1 MAPAALKDEDLIIR
15 SKCVFPSNLQETTRI
30 PFDSDHLAQIPSTIP
45 SSPQSS
51 ETQCPIGHSS
61 LKSCTPCT
69 QYCLGTKG
77 SLPAALVPD
86 VIVPKI
92 IVSKVSNHK
101 SVCPIAVKRLS
112 DVVES
117 CTPEAVD
124 GDCVSKAIVPEDSAG
139 KTRPLKVTV
148 CESVIPQSKL
158 PEDLNTKT
166 SLRNAPFVELIE
178 DVHSVIKKEPDEA
191 QNPPIYLNRV
201 KIENVTSIE
210 PERTELPERKPE
222 VYKAVK
228 PKKVPKKVLK
238 KEQLLIK
245 VIQRITSAEAVIDSL
260 DSTTDLSRASL
271 IKKNKEMVR
280 LIQEPDTKLDSFCHK
295 RSSRASKRIS
305 SAEFDVIEIKPE
317 PVSRVRRCKR
327 TRKCSCRSD
336 KSESE
341 TSDSRSVADEL
352 LYFDMVDKTAK
363 PGKPKN
369 GEPLLDEATTHVS
382 AKYNGDVSSEIA
394 NGAHKVKGRRVSRAN
409 SDESDSNCGSK
420 TNGNIDHNG
429 DKVDFSVLLEISPAD
444 RKKFES
450 KKAKIRRKTAD
461 WLLISETEQYYN
473 EKEEI
478 MRNKNK
484 LDSESE
490 SDESDDACTE
500 NQDSRSDCSDESES
514 TAESSRKN
522 KGKGKPTRTVED
534 DSKPNAKRQKDD
546 VCPQRKR
553 GRPVGSR
560 TRKTL
565 YDLTMLN
572 DDDDEDDD
580 DENFFGFPVSTTI
593 SQSTRTSCS
602 VSGSAS
608 QTRSKVKESCKH
620 SYDITS
626 SNSKVGRKRLSDAER
641 FLRDNREYYHFQ
653 ETAERLRRSTSSS
666 AEKEKTGRLDGCE
679 IKEVEKKEESRLQD
693 PPPPPPPVC
702 KKRLVVDGRRV
713 TRSAGIILEE
723 PDLQGKPKIKSV
735 EKNDTK
741 CLTKYV
747 EKVDVKEKD
756 KRKVSDDSKKKDSED
771 EKRKV
776 SDDSKKKDSE
786 DEKRKVLDDS
796 KKKDSEDEKRKV
808 SDDSKKKDS
817 EDEKRKVLDDSK
829 KKDSE
834 NEKRKGC
841 EGNKRKC
848 VDEDRKI
855 NSDDKRVCEDKKESD
870 VRKTLSKSENRT
882 SESVVESSELKSSRL
897 NSSEL
902 KSSVLKSSELKSS
915 VLKSSELKSSEL
927 KSSELK
933 SSELESFEL
942 KSSELKSS
950 ELKTSELKSSE
961 LESSELEGRT
971 KSLEVS
977 SSNAPVVSNSECTES
992 KGKSRLLRAEAR
1004 DCSRSELQDLY
1015 FSFEGVPEQESW
1027 YQTYQRLIDGVTNN
1041 EFSYDEE
1048 PLKFVLPYEMPKEY
1062 VRDFLCYKKGMLAK
1076 KKNDLADLVRKSP
1089 RCHASTLALFSDIIP
1104 TKRIKNTK
1112 VLRSA
1117 PPKVEEASSD
1127 GTSTPGPESIKLP
1140 PPEPFES
1147 TEELAILALHIDHIM
1162 KSEVYCEDVPVCS
1175 PHIDDLKETE
1185 GLDYKKTPPKKRG
1198 KKKRLLTVSK
1208 SEKSFENAA
1217 KEYKLFDN
1225 SLAQEVDPVFIAGL
1239 CDDMKDF
1246 LIPENILAREASEV
1260 VEDSCFCVC
1269 TDRASCDEFSSAD
1282 DNTEASSECVSLCD
1296 SETIDCSVVSEPK
1309 RGRSAK
1315 KRRKNLTGWPKTQKR
1330 KKPAPSHTSDD
1341 NDSAL
1346 GWDDLEPKKHRGW
1359 KKRHDFSLLEQ
1370 TTSERL
1376 AALAACDRRASPR
1389 KKASVLY
1396 MDTWPVRFRTQK

>member
-1 MAPAALKDEDLIIR
+1 MLIKAHSAPLMTYFFTYAHLKASPFQIGETIHSGPTLVAPAVLKDEDLITT
-15 SKCVFPSNLQETTRI
+15 SKCVFPSNLQESSRI
-30 PFDSDHLAQIPSTIP
+30 PLDSDHLAQIPSTIP
-45 SSPQSS
+45 SSPQPS
-51 ETQCPIGHSS
+51 ETPCFTGHTS
-61 LKSCTPCT
+61 LQSCTPCT
-69 QYCLGTKG
+69 QYYLGTKG
-77 SLPAALVPD
+77 SLPAAYVPD
-86 VIVPKI
+86 VLVPKI
-92 IVSKVSNHK
+92 IVSKVSKTVNSAAVK
-101 SVCPIAVKRLS
+101 SVGENCTAEAFNSKRVK
-112 DVVES
+112 
-117 CTPEAVD
+117 
-124 GDCVSKAIVPEDSAG
+124 KAIVRKDSVDE
-139 KTRPLKVTV
+139 TRTLPVTFCKSAVPQCKSVEYLKSRPT
-148 CESVIPQSKL
+148 
-158 PEDLNTKT
+158 
-166 SLRNAPFVELIE
+166 LRSGRALERFENIHP
-178 DVHSVIKKEPDEA
+178 VIKKEPDEV
-191 QNPPIYLNRV
+191 QDPLIYLNTI
-201 KIENVTSIE
+201 KDESFTSIE
-210 PERTELPERKPE
+210 SGMIELPERKSE
-222 VYKAVK
+222 VYEAIH
-228 PKKVPKKVLK
+228 PEFKKGR
-238 KEQLLIK
+238 LLIK
-245 VIQRITSAEAVIDSL
+245 VVQRTTPTEAVVDSL
-260 DSTTDLSRASL
+260 DLSTNLSRASV
-271 IKKNKEMVR
+271 IEENKEMVR
-280 LIQEPDTKLDSFCHK
+280 LIQEADSKLDSFCPK
-295 RSSRASKRIS
+295 RSSRASKRIG
-305 SAEFDVIEIKPE
+305 SAEFGVIEIKPE
-317 PVSRVRRCKR
+317 PVTRVRRCTR

-341 TSDSRSVADEL
+341 TSDSRSVADEA

-363 PGKPKN
+363 LGKPKN

-382 AKYNGDVSSEIA
+382 AKYNGDVTSEIA

-409 SDESDSNCGSK
+409 SDESDSNSGSK
-420 TNGNIDHNG
+420 SNGNIDHNG

-490 SDESDDACTE
+490 SDESDTCTE

-514 TAESSRKN
+514 TAGSSRRN
-522 KGKGKPTRTVED
+522 KGKGKPARTVED
-534 DSKPNAKRQKDD
+534 DSRPSAKRPKEDLCSQK
-546 VCPQRKR
+546 KR
-553 GRPVGSR
+553 GRPVVSR

-572 DDDDEDDD
+572 DDDDDD

-593 SQSTRTSCS
+593 PQSTRTSCTL
-602 VSGSAS
+602 SGSAS

-620 SYDITS
+620 SFDLS
-626 SNSKVGRKRLSDAER
+626 SGSGKVGRKRLSDAER

-653 ETAERLRRSTSSS
+653 ETTERLRRSTSSS

-679 IKEVEKKEESRLQD
+679 VKEIEKKEESRLRE
-693 PPPPPPPVC
+693 PPPPPVS
-702 KKRLVVDGRRV
+702 KKRPVVDGRRV

-723 PDLQGKPKIKSV
+723 PDLQGKPKVKSV

-741 CLTKYV
+741 CTGKNV
-747 EKVDVKEKD
+747 EKTDVKEKD
-756 KRKVSDDSKKKDSED
+756 KRKLPDDPKKKAPEED
-771 EKRKV
+771 
-776 SDDSKKKDSE
+776 
-786 DEKRKVLDDS
+786 
-796 KKKDSEDEKRKV
+796 
-808 SDDSKKKDS
+808 
-817 EDEKRKVLDDSK
+817 
-829 KKDSE
+829 
-834 NEKRKGC
+834 KRKGC

-848 VDEDRKI
+848 VVESRRI
-855 NSDDKRVCEDKKESD
+855 SSDVDKKESEDKKDSDVDKKVSEDKKDSD
-870 VRKTLSKSENRT
+870 VRKTASESENRT
-882 SESVVESSELKSSRL
+882 SESIADCHES
-897 NSSEL
+897 
-902 KSSVLKSSELKSS
+902 
-915 VLKSSELKSSEL
+915 
-927 KSSELK
+927 
-933 SSELESFEL
+933 
-942 KSSELKSS
+942 
-950 ELKTSELKSSE
+950 
-961 LESSELEGRT
+961 EGRT
-971 KSLEVS
+971 KQVEVS
-977 SSNAPVVSNSECTES
+977 SCNAAVVSNSECTES
-992 KGKSRLLRAEAR
+992 RGKRLLRAETR
-1004 DCSRSELQDLY
+1004 ETSRSDLQDLY
-1015 FSFEGVPEQESW
+1015 FSFEGVPDQESW
-1027 YQTYQRLIDGVTNN
+1027 YQTYQRLVDGVCNN
-1041 EFSYDEE
+1041 EFCYEEE

-1104 TKRIKNTK
+1104 TKRVKNAK

-1117 PPKVEEASSD
+1117 PIRVEEASSD
-1127 GTSTPGPESIKLP
+1127 GTSTPGAESTKLP
-1140 PPEPFES
+1140 PPECFES

-1162 KSEVYCEDVPVCS
+1162 KSEGCYEEVPVCN
-1175 PHIDDLKETE
+1175 PHIEDLKESE

-1198 KKKRLLTVSK
+1198 KKKRLMTGSK

-1217 KEYKLFDN
+1217 KELKLFDS

-1346 GWDDLEPKKHRGW
+1346 GWDDLEPKKHGCW
-1359 KKRHDFSLLEQ
+1359 KKQQDFSLLEQ

>member
-1 MAPAALKDEDLIIR
+1 MRYSGLMPPERPVASLSSNHPKRLRKQIVFKIGETIHSGPSLVAPAVLKDEDLITT
-15 SKCVFPSNLQETTRI
+15 SKCVFPSNLQESSQI
-30 PFDSDHLAQIPSTIP
+30 PLDSDHLAQIPSTKP
-45 SSPQSS
+45 SSPQPS
-51 ETQCPIGHSS
+51 ETPCFIGHTS
-61 LKSCTPCT
+61 LQSCTPCT
-69 QYCLGTKG
+69 QYYLGTKG
-77 SLPAALVPD
+77 SLPAAYVPD
-86 VIVPKI
+86 VLVPKI
-92 IVSKVSNHK
+92 IVSKVSKTVRSAATKSDSKSCTAKALNGKRVKKIIVPKNSIDETCSQPVIVSKSAVPQCK
-101 SVCPIAVKRLS
+101 SV
-112 DVVES
+112 
-117 CTPEAVD
+117 
-124 GDCVSKAIVPEDSAG
+124 
-139 KTRPLKVTV
+139 
-148 CESVIPQSKL
+148 
-158 PEDLNTKT
+158 EDLKSRTY
-166 SLRNAPFVELIE
+166 LRSGRAVERFENIQP
-178 DVHSVIKKEPDEA
+178 VIKKEPDEA
-191 QNPPIYLNRV
+191 LDPVVYLNTI
-201 KIENVTSIE
+201 KDESFTSIE
-210 PERTELPERKPE
+210 SGMIELPERKPE
-222 VYKAVK
+222 VYEAIHPEFNKGR
-228 PKKVPKKVLK
+228 
-238 KEQLLIK
+238 LLIK
-245 VIQRITSAEAVIDSL
+245 VVQRATPTEAVVDSL
-260 DSTTDLSRASL
+260 DLSTNLSRAGVAEE
-271 IKKNKEMVR
+271 NKEMVR
-280 LIQEPDTKLDSFCHK
+280 LIQEADSKLDSFCPK
-295 RSSRASKRIS
+295 RSSRASKRIG
-305 SAEFDVIEIKPE
+305 SAEFGVIEIKPE
-317 PVSRVRRCKR
+317 PVTRVRRCTR

-341 TSDSRSVADEL
+341 TSDSRSVADEA

-363 PGKPKN
+363 LGKPKN

-409 SDESDSNCGSK
+409 SDESDSNSGSK
-420 TNGNIDHNG
+420 SNGNIDHNG

-490 SDESDDACTE
+490 SDESDTCTE

-514 TAESSRKN
+514 TAGSSRRN
-522 KGKGKPTRTVED
+522 KGKGKPARPVED
-534 DSKPNAKRQKDD
+534 DSRPSAKRPKEDLCSQK
-546 VCPQRKR
+546 KR
-553 GRPVGSR
+553 GRPVVSR

-572 DDDDEDDD
+572 DDDDD

-593 SQSTRTSCS
+593 PQSTRTSCT

-620 SYDITS
+620 SFDLS
-626 SNSKVGRKRLSDAER
+626 SGSGKVGRKRLSDAER

-653 ETAERLRRSTSSS
+653 ETTERLRRSTSSS
-666 AEKEKTGRLDGCE
+666 AEKEKSGRLDGCE
-679 IKEVEKKEESRLQD
+679 VKEVEKKEESRLRE
-693 PPPPPPPVC
+693 PPPPPVS
-702 KKRLVVDGRRV
+702 KKRSVVDGRRV

-723 PDLQGKPKIKSV
+723 PDSQGKPKVKSV
-735 EKNDTK
+735 EKNDSK
-741 CLTKYV
+741 CTGKNV
-747 EKVDVKEKD
+747 EKTDVKEKD
-756 KRKVSDDSKKKDSED
+756 KRKLPDDPKKKAPEED
-771 EKRKV
+771 KR
-776 SDDSKKKDSE
+776 
-786 DEKRKVLDDS
+786 R
-796 KKKDSEDEKRKV
+796 
-808 SDDSKKKDS
+808 
-817 EDEKRKVLDDSK
+817 
-829 KKDSE
+829 
-834 NEKRKGC
+834 GC

-848 VDEDRKI
+848 VVESRRISND
-855 NSDDKRVCEDKKESD
+855 VDKKESEDKKDSD
-870 VRKTLSKSENRT
+870 VDKKESAGKKGGDVEKKVFEDKKDSDIDKKVSDDKKDSDVDRKVSEEKKDSDVDKKLSEDKKDSDVDKKVSEERKDSDLRTTALESENRT
-882 SESVVESSELKSSRL
+882 SESIADYHES
-897 NSSEL
+897 
-902 KSSVLKSSELKSS
+902 
-915 VLKSSELKSSEL
+915 
-927 KSSELK
+927 
-933 SSELESFEL
+933 
-942 KSSELKSS
+942 
-950 ELKTSELKSSE
+950 
-961 LESSELEGRT
+961 EGRT
-971 KSLEVS
+971 KYVEVS
-977 SSNAPVVSNSECTES
+977 SCNAAVVSNSECTES
-992 KGKSRLLRAEAR
+992 RGKRILRAEIR
-1004 DCSRSELQDLY
+1004 ETSRSDLQDLY
-1015 FSFEGVPEQESW
+1015 FSFEGVPDQESW
-1027 YQTYQRLIDGVTNN
+1027 YQTYQRLVDGVCSN
-1041 EFSYDEE
+1041 EFCYEEE

-1104 TKRIKNTK
+1104 TKRVKNAK

-1117 PPKVEEASSD
+1117 PVRVEEASSD
-1127 GTSTPGPESIKLP
+1127 GTSTPGAESTKLP
-1140 PPEPFES
+1140 PPECFES

-1162 KSEVYCEDVPVCS
+1162 KSEGCYEEVPVCN
-1175 PHIDDLKETE
+1175 PHIEDLKESE

-1198 KKKRLLTVSK
+1198 KKKRLMAGSK
-1208 SEKSFENAA
+1208 SEKAFENAA
-1217 KEYKLFDN
+1217 KELKLFDN

-1296 SETIDCSVVSEPK
+1296 SETIDCSVISEPK

-1346 GWDDLEPKKHRGW
+1346 GWDDLEPKKHRCW
-1359 KKRHDFSLLEQ
+1359 KKQQDFSLLEQ